1 MEPVLRPDR
10 LDLDPQ
16 DPDAALTFEHW
27 LACFQSYLAEL
38 RATEPAVMHRILLSR
53 VSSKVYSFIRD
64 LPTYEGALDALKRQY
79 LRPVNTVYA
88 RHRLATRQQRP
99 GESCAEFLRALQTLV
114 RACDCKTLT
123 AEQHAELLV
132 RDAFVTGLRSV
143 YMRQRLLENS
153 DLTLS
158 SAIEK
163 ANALEAAR
171 HNADAVQSRDSP
183 PVSWTPQTPPPPAPG
198 SEFANAAASRD
209 STSSPTQTTA
219 VARKQLVLCY
229 FCGQKKHPRQRC
241 PAREA
246 TCSSCG
252 KRGHFAKV
260 CKSQPRAECSAAGET
275 WGPPSCM
282 PGCGRPSLSTSAR
295 PAPDPRM
302 LTGYPGEPSTSPWR
316 AQVVVVRTGQ
326 KNRMV
331 VDYSQTINRFTQ
343 LDAYPL
349 PRIADMVNQIAQYK
363 VYSTIDLKSAYHQ
376 LPICPEDRPYTA
388 FEAGGRLYHFLRV
401 PFGVTNGVSVFQREM
416 DRMVDQYQLQA
427 TFPYLDNIT
436 ICGHD
441 RPDHDA
447 NLQRFLQVAAALN
460 LTYNRDK
467 CVFGTTRLAILGYV
481 VENGV
486 IGPDPERMRPLLE
499 LPLPTTLKALR
510 RCLGFFSYYAQWV
523 PHYADK
529 ARPLVK
535 STSFPLSAEACA
547 AFNCI
552 KADIAKATMHAVD
565 ETAPFQVECDASDF
579 ALAATLNQEGRPVA
593 FFSRTLQGSEIRHSA
608 VEKEAQAI
616 VEAVRHW
623 RHYLAGKRFTVLTD
637 QRSVAF
643 LFSNQQRGKIKNDKL
658 LRWRI
663 ELSTYTYDI
672 LYRPGRLNEPPDALS
687 RGTCA
692 STQLDQL
699 YALHAQL
706 CHPGVTR
713 FYHFVKARNLPYSL
727 EDIRTMTRD
736 CQICAECKPHFYC
749 PDTAQLVKA
758 TRPFERLSVDFKGPL
773 PSTDRNVYFLSV
785 IDEFSRI
792 PFAIPCPDTTA
803 TSVIKALRQL
813 FTLFGYP
820 CYIHSDRG
828 SSFMS
833 EELRQYLLARGIA
846 TSRTTSYNPRGNG
859 QVERENATVWKAT
872 LLALKS
878 KGLPV
883 SRWQE
888 VLPEAL
894 HSIRSLLCTST
905 NATPHERLFSFP
917 RKSVTGT
924 TLPVWLTSP
933 GPVLLRKHVRSN
945 KYSPLVERVHLLHA
959 NPQYAYVVLPDGRED
974 TVSIRDL
981 APAGAADHYPEGSPV
996 TVNPA
1001 PEVAPYSPGP
1011 TQTPHDTCIPGVS
1024 YAFIPGASHMHEGS
1038 PAPSGQEH
1046 AQPPSPVQSPMLPAP
1061 MRSQPV
1067 LCRSQRQIRPPDR
1080 LDL

>member
-16 DPDAALTFEHW
+16 DPDAALAFEHW

-53 VSSKVYSFIRD
+53 VTPKVYSFIRD

-183 PVSWTPQTPPPPAPG
+183 PVPWTPQTPPPPAPG
-198 SEFANAAASRD
+198 SEFANAAASRH

-219 VARKQLVLCY
+219 VARKKLGPCY

-302 LTGYPGEPSTSPWR
+302 LTGYPRCERPSLSTSARPAPDPRMLTGYPRCERPSLSASACPAPDPPMLTGYPDGDPTLATVTLDQSAPHQLARSMMDIQVEGHWTGCLFDTGSTGSFIHPDTVQRCGLATRPVSRRFHLASGSQSADIRAGCVATLVVQGTVYRDFELLVMPNLCAPVLLGLDFQSHLESVTMVYDGPLPPLTVKNPQFCGTSSHTPLLTTHTHGHTHPIQNQANSCATDTCSLSTLKIPPPPLFANLTPDCKPVATKSRRYSAGDRAFIRSEVQRLLREGIIEPSTSPWR

-447 NLQRFLQVAAALN
+447 NLRQFLQVAAALN

-467 CVFGTTRLAILGYV
+467 CVFGTTRLAILGLSL
-481 VENGV
+481 
-486 IGPDPERMRPLLE
+486 GP
-499 LPLPTTLKALR
+499 
-510 RCLGFFSYYAQWV
+510 
-523 PHYADK
+523 
-529 ARPLVK
+529 
-535 STSFPLSAEACA
+535 
-547 AFNCI
+547 
-552 KADIAKATMHAVD
+552 
-565 ETAPFQVECDASDF
+565 
-579 ALAATLNQEGRPVA
+579 
-593 FFSRTLQGSEIRHSA
+593 
-608 VEKEAQAI
+608 
-616 VEAVRHW
+616 
-623 RHYLAGKRFTVLTD
+623 
-637 QRSVAF
+637 
-643 LFSNQQRGKIKNDKL
+643 
-658 LRWRI
+658 
-663 ELSTYTYDI
+663 
-672 LYRPGRLNEPPDALS
+672 
-687 RGTCA
+687 
-692 STQLDQL
+692 
-699 YALHAQL
+699 
-706 CHPGVTR
+706 
-713 FYHFVKARNLPYSL
+713 PY
-727 EDIRTMTRD
+727 
-736 CQICAECKPHFYC
+736 Q
-749 PDTAQLVKA
+749 
-758 TRPFERLSVDFKGPL
+758 
-773 PSTDRNVYFLSV
+773 
-785 IDEFSRI
+785 
-792 PFAIPCPDTTA
+792 
-803 TSVIKALRQL
+803 
-813 FTLFGYP
+813 FG
-820 CYIHSDRG
+820 
-828 SSFMS
+828 
-833 EELRQYLLARGIA
+833 
-846 TSRTTSYNPRGNG
+846 
-859 QVERENATVWKAT
+859 
-872 LLALKS
+872 
-878 KGLPV
+878 
-883 SRWQE
+883 
-888 VLPEAL
+888 
-894 HSIRSLLCTST
+894 
-905 NATPHERLFSFP
+905 
-917 RKSVTGT
+917 
-924 TLPVWLTSP
+924 
-933 GPVLLRKHVRSN
+933 
-945 KYSPLVERVHLLHA
+945 
-959 NPQYAYVVLPDGRED
+959 
-974 TVSIRDL
+974 
-981 APAGAADHYPEGSPV
+981 
-996 TVNPA
+996 
-1001 PEVAPYSPGP
+1001 
-1011 TQTPHDTCIPGVS
+1011 
-1024 YAFIPGASHMHEGS
+1024 
-1038 PAPSGQEH
+1038 
-1046 AQPPSPVQSPMLPAP
+1046 
-1061 MRSQPV
+1061 
-1067 LCRSQRQIRPPDR
+1067 
-1080 LDL
+1080 

>member
-1 MEPVLRPDR
+1 
-10 LDLDPQ
+10 
-16 DPDAALTFEHW
+16 
-27 LACFQSYLAEL
+27 
-38 RATEPAVMHRILLSR
+38 
-53 VSSKVYSFIRD
+53 
-64 LPTYEGALDALKRQY
+64 
-79 LRPVNTVYA
+79 
-88 RHRLATRQQRP
+88 
-99 GESCAEFLRALQTLV
+99 
-114 RACDCKTLT
+114 
-123 AEQHAELLV
+123 
-132 RDAFVTGLRSV
+132 
-143 YMRQRLLENS
+143 
-153 DLTLS
+153 
-158 SAIEK
+158 
-163 ANALEAAR
+163 
-171 HNADAVQSRDSP
+171 
-183 PVSWTPQTPPPPAPG
+183 
-198 SEFANAAASRD
+198 
-209 STSSPTQTTA
+209 
-219 VARKQLVLCY
+219 
-229 FCGQKKHPRQRC
+229 
-241 PAREA
+241 
-246 TCSSCG
+246 
-252 KRGHFAKV
+252 
-260 CKSQPRAECSAAGET
+260 
-275 WGPPSCM
+275 
-282 PGCGRPSLSTSAR
+282 
-295 PAPDPRM
+295 
-302 LTGYPGEPSTSPWR
+302 EPSTSPWR

-416 DRMVDQYQLQA
+416 DRMVDQYRLQA

-467 CVFGTTRLAILGYV
+467 CVFDGAW
-481 VENGV
+481 
-486 IGPDPERMRPLLE
+486 
-499 LPLPTTLKALR
+499 
-510 RCLGFFSYYAQWV
+510 GFFSYYAQWV

-643 LFSNQQRGKIKNDKL
+643 LFSNQQRGKIKNDKI

-785 IDEFSRI
+785 IDEFSRF

-872 LLALKS
+872 LYLASCPGRNKCAAVWILQKMMANHLFKSVKQESSPVMHLKILLMNKYES
-878 KGLPV
+878 WVTDLEKRSTTVNIAVFPWQWKWPGWELLLE
-883 SRWQE
+883 QE
-888 VLPEAL
+888 VE
-894 HSIRSLLCTST
+894 
-905 NATPHERLFSFP
+905 
-917 RKSVTGT
+917 
-924 TLPVWLTSP
+924 
-933 GPVLLRKHVRSN
+933 
-945 KYSPLVERVHLLHA
+945 
-959 NPQYAYVVLPDGRED
+959 
-974 TVSIRDL
+974 RDL
-981 APAGAADHYPEGSPV
+981 FWREAERSAV
-996 TVNPA
+996 V
-1001 PEVAPYSPGP
+1001 GP
-1011 TQTPHDTCIPGVS
+1011 TVVDD
-1024 YAFIPGASHMHEGS
+1024 
-1038 PAPSGQEH
+1038 
-1046 AQPPSPVQSPMLPAP
+1046 
-1061 MRSQPV
+1061 
-1067 LCRSQRQIRPPDR
+1067 QIREIKESR
-1080 LDL
+1080 LLVLSLAANLSFTLSLRPSRNTSWSASSFHPESAAHVQNSMEYSATLREP

>member
-1 MEPVLRPDR
+1 
-10 LDLDPQ
+10 
-16 DPDAALTFEHW
+16 
-27 LACFQSYLAEL
+27 
-38 RATEPAVMHRILLSR
+38 MHRILLSR

-198 SEFANAAASRD
+198 SEFANAAASRH

-219 VARKQLVLCY
+219 VARKELVLCY

-252 KRGHFAKV
+252 KRGHFAK
-260 CKSQPRAECSAAGET
+260 
-275 WGPPSCM
+275 
-282 PGCGRPSLSTSAR
+282 
-295 PAPDPRM
+295 
-302 LTGYPGEPSTSPWR
+302 
-316 AQVVVVRTGQ
+316 
-326 KNRMV
+326 
-331 VDYSQTINRFTQ
+331 
-343 LDAYPL
+343 
-349 PRIADMVNQIAQYK
+349 
-363 VYSTIDLKSAYHQ
+363 
-376 LPICPEDRPYTA
+376 
-388 FEAGGRLYHFLRV
+388 
-401 PFGVTNGVSVFQREM
+401 REM

-643 LFSNQQRGKIKNDKL
+643 LFSNQQRGKIKNDKI

-773 PSTDRNVYFLSV
+773 PSTDSNVYFLSV
-785 IDEFSRI
+785 IDEFSRF

-1001 PEVAPYSPGP
+1001 PEVIPYSPGP
-1011 TQTPHDTCIPGVS
+1011 TQTPHDTCILGVS

-1067 LCRSQRQIRPPDR
+1067 LRRSQRQIRPPDR

>member
-16 DPDAALTFEHW
+16 DPDAALAFEHW

-114 RACDCKTLT
+114 RPCDCKALT

-143 YMRQRLLENS
+143 YMRQWLLENS

-198 SEFANAAASRD
+198 SEFANAAASRH
-209 STSSPTQTTA
+209 STD
-219 VARKQLVLCY
+219 
-229 FCGQKKHPRQRC
+229 
-241 PAREA
+241 
-246 TCSSCG
+246 TC
-252 KRGHFAKV
+252 
-260 CKSQPRAECSAAGET
+260 
-275 WGPPSCM
+275 
-282 PGCGRPSLSTSAR
+282 SLSTLKIPPPPLFANLTPDCKPVATKSRRYSAGDR
-295 PAPDPRM
+295 AFIQSEVQR
-302 LTGYPGEPSTSPWR
+302 LLREGIIEPSTSPWR

-467 CVFGTTRLAILGYV
+467 CVFGTTHLAILGYV

-643 LFSNQQRGKIKNDKL
+643 LFSNQQRGKIKNDKI

-785 IDEFSRI
+785 IDEFSRF

-981 APAGAADHYPEGSPV
+981 APAGAADLYPEGSPV

-1001 PEVAPYSPGP
+1001 PEVTPYSPGP

-1067 LCRSQRQIRPPDR
+1067 LRRSQRQIRPPDR

>member
-1 MEPVLRPDR
+1 
-10 LDLDPQ
+10 
-16 DPDAALTFEHW
+16 
-27 LACFQSYLAEL
+27 
-38 RATEPAVMHRILLSR
+38 
-53 VSSKVYSFIRD
+53 
-64 LPTYEGALDALKRQY
+64 
-79 LRPVNTVYA
+79 
-88 RHRLATRQQRP
+88 
-99 GESCAEFLRALQTLV
+99 
-114 RACDCKTLT
+114 
-123 AEQHAELLV
+123 
-132 RDAFVTGLRSV
+132 
-143 YMRQRLLENS
+143 
-153 DLTLS
+153 
-158 SAIEK
+158 
-163 ANALEAAR
+163 
-171 HNADAVQSRDSP
+171 
-183 PVSWTPQTPPPPAPG
+183 
-198 SEFANAAASRD
+198 
-209 STSSPTQTTA
+209 
-219 VARKQLVLCY
+219 
-229 FCGQKKHPRQRC
+229 
-241 PAREA
+241 
-246 TCSSCG
+246 
-252 KRGHFAKV
+252 
-260 CKSQPRAECSAAGET
+260 
-275 WGPPSCM
+275 
-282 PGCGRPSLSTSAR
+282 
-295 PAPDPRM
+295 
-302 LTGYPGEPSTSPWR
+302 
-316 AQVVVVRTGQ
+316 
-326 KNRMV
+326 
-331 VDYSQTINRFTQ
+331 
-343 LDAYPL
+343 
-349 PRIADMVNQIAQYK
+349 
-363 VYSTIDLKSAYHQ
+363 
-376 LPICPEDRPYTA
+376 
-388 FEAGGRLYHFLRV
+388 
-401 PFGVTNGVSVFQREM
+401 
-416 DRMVDQYQLQA
+416 
-427 TFPYLDNIT
+427 
-436 ICGHD
+436 
-441 RPDHDA
+441 
-447 NLQRFLQVAAALN
+447 
-460 LTYNRDK
+460 
-467 CVFGTTRLAILGYV
+467 
-481 VENGV
+481 
-486 IGPDPERMRPLLE
+486 
-499 LPLPTTLKALR
+499 
-510 RCLGFFSYYAQWV
+510 
-523 PHYADK
+523 
-529 ARPLVK
+529 
-535 STSFPLSAEACA
+535 
-547 AFNCI
+547 
-552 KADIAKATMHAVD
+552 MHAVD

-643 LFSNQQRGKIKNDKL
+643 LFSNQQWGKIKNDKIL
-658 LRWRI
+658 WWRI

-706 CHPGVTR
+706 CHPGITR
-713 FYHFVKARNLPYSL
+713 FYHFVKAQNLPYSL

-736 CQICAECKPHFYC
+736 CQICAECKPHFYR

-785 IDEFSRI
+785 IDEFSRF

-820 CYIHSDRG
+820 CYSDRG

-833 EELRQYLLARGIA
+833 EELCQYLLARGIA

-996 TVNPA
+996 TMNPA
-1001 PEVAPYSPGP
+1001 PELTPCSPGP

-1046 AQPPSPVQSPMLPAP
+1046 AQPPSPVQSPMLPAS

-1067 LCRSQRQIRPPDR
+1067 LRRSQRQIRPPDR

>member
-1 MEPVLRPDR
+1 MPNLCAPVLLG
-10 LDLDPQ
+10 LD
-16 DPDAALTFEHW
+16 
-27 LACFQSYLAEL
+27 FQSHLESVTMVYDGPLPPL
-38 RATEPAVMHRILLSR
+38 TVKNPQFCGTSSHTPLLTTHTHGHTHP
-53 VSSKVYSFIRD
+53 IQNQ
-64 LPTYEGALDALKRQY
+64 A
-79 LRPVNTVYA
+79 N
-88 RHRLATRQQRP
+88 
-99 GESCAEFLRALQTLV
+99 SCATDTCSLSTL
-114 RACDCKTLT
+114 K
-123 AEQHAELLV
+123 
-132 RDAFVTGLRSV
+132 
-143 YMRQRLLENS
+143 
-153 DLTLS
+153 
-158 SAIEK
+158 I
-163 ANALEAAR
+163 
-171 HNADAVQSRDSP
+171 
-183 PVSWTPQTPPPPAPG
+183 PPPPL
-198 SEFANAAASRD
+198 FANLTPDCKPVATKSRRYSAGD
-209 STSSPTQTTA
+209 RAFIQSE
-219 VARKQLVLCY
+219 VRRLL
-229 FCGQKKHPRQRC
+229 
-241 PAREA
+241 RE
-246 TCSSCG
+246 G
-252 KRGHFAKV
+252 II
-260 CKSQPRAECSAAGET
+260 
-275 WGPPSCM
+275 
-282 PGCGRPSLSTSAR
+282 
-295 PAPDPRM
+295 
-302 LTGYPGEPSTSPWR
+302 EPSTSPWR

-467 CVFGTTRLAILGYV
+467 CVFGPQTV
-481 VENGV
+481 PGV
-486 IGPDPERMRPLLE
+486 
-499 LPLPTTLKALR
+499 
-510 RCLGFFSYYAQWV
+510 FSYYAQWV

-643 LFSNQQRGKIKNDKL
+643 LFSNQQRGKIKNDKI

-758 TRPFERLSVDFKGPL
+758 TRPFERLIVDFKGPL

-785 IDEFSRI
+785 IDEFSRF

-1001 PEVAPYSPGP
+1001 PEVTPYSPGP

-1067 LCRSQRQIRPPDR
+1067 LRRSQRQIRPPDR